1 MITIYSLNSF
11 GTHTR
16 IENYTNRM
24 TRLMIREDNQVKD
37 ENTPRFALY
46 VQEDDVQFRRQR
58 MEHHDFKIMS
68 KDGRIK

>member
-16 IENYTNRM
+16 IENYTNPM
-24 TRLMIREDNQVKD
+24 TRLMIREDSQVKD
-37 ENTPRFALY
+37 ENAPRFALY

-68 KDGRIK
+68 KDGKIK